1 MSDISP
7 GIETDNLLAARIKQ
21 LEKQI
26 EDLKQRFPAHSLKPR
41 MFQQLEELEEELAEL
56 RNQLPDNKKD

>member
-1 MSDISP
+1 MHVNDYLP
-7 GIETDNLLAARIKQ
+7 NLAERIEL

-41 MFQQLEELEEELAEL
+41 MFQQLEELEEELERLRSQLNAE
-56 RNQLPDNKKD
+56 RR